1 MWNSSFMDYVIFV
14 RVNFSAKDDRGARKQ
29 HAVCRNSGKQRGT
42 FYFSSVDNFTGKSCV
57 PDSQNIY
64 FNQRTFCINSE

>member
-1 MWNSSFMDYVIFV
+1 MDCVIFV
-14 RVNFSAKDDRGARKQ
+14 RVKFSAKDDSSVRKQ

-42 FYFSSVDNFTGKSCV
+42 SYFSSVDNFTGNSRV

-64 FNQRTFCINSE
+64 FN